1 MKRVVLV
8 TQHYYGSV
16 RRGGFHWLA
25 DAWERLGWDVV
36 FATVYLSRLTQ
47 LRGQDHRLAHPVL
60 AEGNRPRRVRDHFT
74 SFVWLTGWHPMNLR
88 VGWLNR
94 ATVPLFRLYGRLP
107 LRGLERLVVPAD
119 LLVCESHAGLLLFER
134 FAQLAPAARTVYR
147 VSDSLDLLDVHP
159 CIQQAEQRFAPRFDR
174 VSSPCEYLHRRF
186 DGLPQSHMDFHGVAA
201 EAFEA
206 ADSSPYPDDSR
217 PRAVYVGT
225 AHVDT
230 DFLARAARL
239 CPEVEFHVIGP
250 ITGLAEGTNLVAHG
264 SMSFARTAAF
274 VRHADVA
281 LACRTHGPGAESLT
295 DSLKIR
301 QYAYCRLPIVLPEFL
316 ADGRTNRVAYR
327 PGDDAS
333 IRAAMEK
340 ALAMGRAAPERPV
353 QTWEQLAR
361 TLAGPLA

>member
-1 MKRVVLV
+1 
-8 TQHYYGSV
+8 
-16 RRGGFHWLA
+16 
-25 DAWERLGWDVV
+25 
-36 FATVYLSRLTQ
+36 
-47 LRGQDHRLAHPVL
+47 
-60 AEGNRPRRVRDHFT
+60 
-74 SFVWLTGWHPMNLR
+74 MNLR

-159 CIQQAEQRFAPRFDR
+159 CIQQAEQRFAARFDR

-316 ADGRTNRVAYR
+316 ADGPTALPIDRATTPPSAPPWRRLWGWGGPRRRDRFRRGNSWPGRWPARWREKPAYSAA
-327 PGDDAS
+327 PVGLA
-333 IRAAMEK
+333 AAMSSSK
-340 ALAMGRAAPERPV
+340 TRWCSAAVRC
-353 QTWEQLAR
+353 QL
-361 TLAGPLA
+361 